1 MKKVI
6 LSIMVSLAGF
16 AQAGVKADKTPVMLP
31 PPAADDSLGA
41 SLYAGYESSY
51 IFRGVKYGD
60 NLVEVG
66 ATLPIKLTDKLT
78 FTFAPWFGQLAD
90 KNYNE
95 LDLVASLG
103 YDTGFGTLSVGYTW
117 YEYAFSGWNTSEP
130 NITFSTAIATFG
142 KTKLNWVTGAYLDVN
157 ANGGDIFSATN
168 GKAGWFF
175 ETGLNAPIPVTDKL
189 TITPEARI
197 SYGDKYYGVSG
208 FNNVVLKVAASYQL
222 TKTASIAPYIG
233 ASFAIDSLKDLGVKD
248 YLVGGA
254 ILTVNF

>member
-1 MKKVI
+1 M
-6 LSIMVSLAGF
+6 MVSLAGF
-16 AQAGVKADKTPVMLP
+16 AQAGVKASKNPVTLP

-41 SLYAGYESSY
+41 SLYAGYESAY

-66 ATLPIKLTDKLT
+66 GAIPIKLTDKLT

-103 YDTGFGTLSVGYTW
+103 YDTGFGTLSAGYTF
-117 YEYAFSGWNTSEP
+117 YEYAFSGWSTSEP
-130 NITFSTAIATFG
+130 NITFSTAIAEFG
-142 KTKLNWVTGAYLDVN
+142 KTKINWVTGAYLDVN
-157 ANGGDIFSATN
+157 ANGGDIFAAKD

-175 ETGLNAPIPVTDKL
+175 ETGLNAPIAVSDKL
-189 TITPEARI
+189 TLTPEARI

-208 FNNVVLKVAASYQL
+208 FNNVVVKLTASYQI
-222 TKTASIAPYIG
+222 TKTAAIAPYIG
-233 ASFAIDSLKDLGVKD
+233 ASFAIDSLEALGVKD

-254 ILTVNF
+254 MLTVTF